1 MNSDIKISFHRQNSL
16 LLDIAPPMTSHSNAT
31 ADLQEL
37 DDDGDSMS
45 DSPSARGR
53 SAAVMVKPVS
63 NAIRILRYLSQT
75 GAPERAADIA
85 RHLSINSSTCF
96 NILRTL
102 VAEDVIEFEPNSKM
116 YSAGQGLARLVDQ
129 LATQGQRIEHAKPYM
144 AELASRFHVTV
155 TLWRRMGTDRIV
167 LVASETSPTDLRIDM
182 PTGQRLPLLM
192 GATGRLFAGQ
202 LGLSEDEARREFA
215 GMRWSRPLSFDA
227 YWREVNRAKRRGWAL
242 DDGYFANGIASIA
255 APVRGRDDEIAFTVS
270 AVMIRGH
277 HDEARLDEL
286 GAALRDVGVQLAA
299 TLF

>member
-1 MNSDIKISFHRQNSL
+1 
-16 LLDIAPPMTSHSNAT
+16 MTSHPNAT
-31 ADLQEL
+31 ADLKEL
-37 DDDGDSMS
+37 DDGGDSTA
-45 DSPSARGR
+45 DTPSTRGR
-53 SAAVMVKPVS
+53 SAGVMVKPVS

-116 YSAGQGLARLVDQ
+116 YSAGEGLARLVDQ
-129 LATQGQRIEHAKPYM
+129 LATQGHRIEHAKPYM

-155 TLWRRMGTDRIV
+155 TLWRRMGADRIV

-242 DDGYFANGIASIA
+242 DDGYFANGIVSIA
-255 APVRGRDDEIAFTVS
+255 AAVRDRDGEIAFTVS
-270 AVMIRGH
+270 AVMIRGY